1 MCVFVMMSVVSFVY
15 LCELYGKLVCVRAI
29 SIIKTIIIIE
39 NVQHISISYGHSCK
53 GREGEGIVIGIESSA
68 LLIKNTAMTMWH
80 EKLPFK

>member
-1 MCVFVMMSVVSFVY
+1 MQLIFLYSSFNHDTPYSMCVFVMMSVVSFVY

-53 GREGEGIVIGIESSA
+53 GREGESGRE
-68 LLIKNTAMTMWH
+68 M
-80 EKLPFK
+80 